1 MIDIFCPSNKFYS
14 KCWFN
19 VTDISI
25 AVVDGCSSI
34 TNFIGMII
42 ALLIALLLLILRP
55 LVDGSI
61 CIFFLDCRCCNCRK
75 KCWKNVAAE
84 KKRQAI
90 LKNDTDI
97 VEQRKKGIIIDAADQ
112 ESSAADVLT
121 AEIEEEK
128 ERKLLVLTKCC
139 SSIAVVINAAL
150 NITGAAINTIV
161 MAVRKCSLIIPYII
175 HILLTDLCHIHP
187 LFSISFTFRI
197 KGGKK

>member
-1 MIDIFCPSNKFYS
+1 MIKIFLKSLLIILTISLNAYAGVTNATQSTSTITKIAQSLGHSSKSVVNQSSNS
-14 KCWFN
+14 S
-19 VTDISI
+19 TT
-25 AVVDGCSSI
+25 SSI
-34 TNFIGMII
+34 INSADLKSDIKADAVKFG
-42 ALLIALLLLILRP
+42 LS
-55 LVDGSI
+55 VDT
-61 CIFFLDCRCCNCRK
+61 
-75 KCWKNVAAE
+75 A
-84 KKRQAI
+84 
-90 LKNDTDI
+90 
-97 VEQRKKGIIIDAADQ
+97 
-112 ESSAADVLT
+112 AADVLT

-175 HILLTDLCHIHP
+175 HNLLTDLCHIHP